1 MLRIN
6 IYTFGKLK
14 KKEILSLTKHYQK
27 CSTSFAKIEFVET
40 KESRNFDDDLAKIVS
55 KIKGQN
61 VFALT
66 EFGKEYSTLQF
77 VEKILKPVKTYG
89 GELEFVVFGA
99 FGISQEKIPKNWQKL
114 SLSKLTFPHEIAA
127 LLLVEQIY
135 RSLTI
140 LNGKTYHY

>member
-1 MLRIN
+1 MFKIH
-6 IYTFGKLK
+6 IYTFGKIK
-14 KKEILSLTKHYQK
+14 KKEILTLVKHYQR
-27 CSTSFAKIEFVET
+27 CSSAYAKIIIIESRESKNFDEDFAKI
-40 KESRNFDDDLAKIVS
+40 IS

-66 EFGKEYSTLQF
+66 EFGKEFSTLQF
-77 VEKILKPVKTYG
+77 EEKILKPVKTYG
-89 GELEFVVFGA
+89 GELEFVIFGA
-99 FGISQEKIPKNWQKL
+99 FGVPQEKIPTNWQKL